1 MGSTPTFGTK
11 PAAESFRGWFV
22 VWVAR
27 SFLACESS
35 REVNVPNKPRR
46 ACRGQATR
54 QLRCH
59 RRDFVRS
66 KIRSGNRSHSYT
78 RVSLQAS
85 RLTCVYPMIP
95 QKRLPAFA
103 SPLQSKCPRLERGI
117 SPPLCLRQIFY
128 HSHGHTPKWPGL
140 LLGQAILTQPLIVLF
155 PEGIFCNRESRK
167 SFFLHQISVSTL
179 ENHHSVFVRKHQ
191 RQNCRRYRNS
201 YSTNR
206 AENV

>member
-1 MGSTPTFGTK
+1 
-11 PAAESFRGWFV
+11 
-22 VWVAR
+22 
-27 SFLACESS
+27 
-35 REVNVPNKPRR
+35 
-46 ACRGQATR
+46 
-54 QLRCH
+54 
-59 RRDFVRS
+59 
-66 KIRSGNRSHSYT
+66 
-78 RVSLQAS
+78 
-85 RLTCVYPMIP
+85 VYPMIP